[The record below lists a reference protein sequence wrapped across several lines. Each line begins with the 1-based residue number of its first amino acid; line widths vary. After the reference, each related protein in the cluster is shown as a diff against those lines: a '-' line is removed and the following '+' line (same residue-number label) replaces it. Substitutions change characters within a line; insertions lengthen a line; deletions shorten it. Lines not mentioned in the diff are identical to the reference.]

1 MIFGV
6 GTLATVAKPFYLL
19 LIGLLNSLFDSIKQN
34 EFVNLT
40 FMESSK
46 PNAPKQSK
54 IEILEI
60 LDNIF
65 TLLIFFFI

>member
-1 MIFGV
+1 MIFGADI
-6 GTLATVAKPFYLL
+6 LSTVVKPFYLL
-19 LIGLLNSLFDSIKQN
+19 PIGLLNSLFGSIKQN

-40 FMESSK
+40 FMEPSK